1 MDDSL
6 LTYEDDTNVTK
17 ETEASLSYEEKKP
30 SKAINLKNH
39 IITAI
44 SLNLMEII
52 KDNSCYEDF
61 ISKDKFFLDR
71 IPSISLNDY
80 IKRLVKYT
88 GMDISTLIIA
98 IIYIDT
104 LCEKNN
110 YILSMKNI
118 YLLLLSSCLLSLKF
132 NEDIKI
138 NLKSYAQIAGISLE
152 ILQNLEYSFCL
163 YMQFEFFVKN
173 ELYQSY
179 LDYFSNYEIPYS
191 NEGK

>member
-30 SKAINLKNH
+30 SKAINLKYH

-118 YLLLLSSCLLSLKF
+118 YLLLLSSCLLSLKI

-179 LDYFSNYEIPYS
+179 SDYFSNYEIPYS

>member
-44 SLNLMEII
+44 S
-52 KDNSCYEDF
+52 F
-61 ISKDKFFLDR
+61 
-71 IPSISLNDY
+71 
-80 IKRLVKYT
+80 
-88 GMDISTLIIA
+88 MDISTLINA

-138 NLKSYAQIAGISLE
+138 NLKNYAQIAGISLE

-179 LDYFSNYEIPYS
+179 SDYFSNYEIPYS

>member
-1 MDDSL
+1 
-6 LTYEDDTNVTK
+6 
-17 ETEASLSYEEKKP
+17 
-30 SKAINLKNH
+30 
-39 IITAI
+39 
-44 SLNLMEII
+44 MEII

-61 ISKDKFFLDR
+61 ISKDKFFLER

-80 IKRLVKYT
+80 INRLVKYT
-88 GMDISTLIIA
+88 GMDISTLINA

-138 NLKSYAQIAGISLE
+138 NLKNYAQIAGISLE

-179 LDYFSNYEIPYS
+179 SDYFSNYEIPYS